1 MSNELSEVGGWERNI
16 GKSLEF
22 LLILSISSQSL
33 SKTKPDVAVLEPEN
47 LIHKILC
54 NLVGPVRLRYWN
66 GVFGT

>member
-1 MSNELSEVGGWERNI
+1 MKIPHFRADVAV
-16 GKSLEF
+16 LE
-22 LLILSISSQSL
+22 
-33 SKTKPDVAVLEPEN
+33 PDVAVLEPEI